1 MASAPYIL
9 ARTFSGAHAF
19 ARGDLGLVHG
29 QYRVVTSVSTIK
41 SVRGADLHLVPGWE
55 RRFDGHTMRTAL
67 RWTRMN
73 VIDHSQEQAE
83 APTPET
89 DGLEPAGT
97 QPEITEGAD
106 PALVAEFEAFL
117 NGDAEHPHDDAEST
131 TEPESTDEPEQA
143 EAPVEEPAAETP
155 VRRRRR
161 CKECGLLVDP
171 DEVDEHAASHLPTE

>member
-1 MASAPYIL
+1 MASVPYIL

-29 QYRVVTSVSTIK
+29 QYRVVTSVSTVK
-41 SVRGADLHLVPGWE
+41 SVRGADLHLAPGWE
-55 RRFDGHTMRTAL
+55 RRFDGHSMRTAL

-73 VIDHSQEQAE
+73 VIRHDEAE
-83 APTPET
+83 APVT

-117 NGDAEHPHDDAEST
+117 NGDGEHPHA
-131 TEPESTDEPEQA
+131 EPENDEPETPAEPEQA
-143 EAPVEEPAAETP
+143 EEPVAEPAAEAP
-155 VRRRRR
+155 ARRRRR